1 MVSGDSTKS
10 FSGFGF
16 LLLIGLFLVCVY
28 SAVRAYSVAYSRAA
42 LREFSLKLAPTTAN
56 GPENPS
62 SRKAGTPDFRLWSEE
77 RVEAYQSGL
86 FGNVPPPLGVLKI
99 PSIGLE
105 VPLLE
110 GSDDLTLNRGVGHI
124 EGTAAPSG
132 IGNVGIAGHRD
143 GFFRGLKD
151 LHLGDTMDL
160 FTEKG
165 NSRYVVDEILIVP
178 PENVSVLAPRSKPAL
193 TLVTCYPFYFVG
205 SAPLRYIVHASI
217 TDSSNLTRSGRP
229 SSWQRREEAETET
242 ERSASGKI
250 VSKQSSI
257 ISITEDEK

>member
-1 MVSGDSTKS
+1 MVSGDIKS
-10 FSGFGF
+10 LGGFG
-16 LLLIGLFLVCVY
+16 LLLLSGLFLVCVY
-28 SAVRAYSVAYSRAA
+28 SAVRVYNETYSRAA
-42 LREFSLKLAPTTAN
+42 LREFSRKQTSTTASE
-56 GPENPS
+56 PQNPP

-77 RVEAYQSGL
+77 RVEAYQSSL
-86 FGNVPPPLGVLKI
+86 LGNVPPPLGVLKI

-124 EGTAAPSG
+124 EGTAAPG
-132 IGNVGIAGHRD
+132 VIGNVGIAGHRD

-160 FTEKG
+160 YTENG

-178 PENVSVLAPRSKPAL
+178 PENVSVLGPRSSPAL

-205 SAPLRYIVHASI
+205 SAPLRYVVHASI
-217 TDSSNLTRSGRP
+217 TGSSNLTRSGQP
-229 SSWQRREEAETET
+229 SFLAENAGSRDRE
-242 ERSASGKI
+242 
-250 VSKQSSI
+250 
-257 ISITEDEK
+257 

>member
-1 MVSGDSTKS
+1 MARGDMMK
-10 FSGFGF
+10 GLGGYGL

-28 SAVRAYSVAYSRAA
+28 SAVRVYSAAYSRAA
-42 LREFSLKLAPTTAN
+42 LREFSRQQTPTTAS
-56 GPENPS
+56 GSENPS
-62 SRKAGTPDFRLWSEE
+62 SRKAGTPDFRLWSKE
-77 RVEAYQSGL
+77 RIDVYQSSL

-99 PSIGLE
+99 PSIELE

-124 EGTAAPSG
+124 EGTAAPG
-132 IGNVGIAGHRD
+132 EIGNVGIAGHRD

-151 LHLGDTMDL
+151 VRLGDTMDL

-165 NSRYVVDEILIVP
+165 NSRYVVDEILTVP

-217 TDSSNLTRSGRP
+217 TDSSHFTRSGRP
-229 SSWQRREEAETET
+229 SSLAEEGVG
-242 ERSASGKI
+242 RDRK
-250 VSKQSSI
+250 
-257 ISITEDEK
+257 

>member
-1 MVSGDSTKS
+1 MVSGDIMKS
-10 FSGFGF
+10 LSNFGF
-16 LLLIGLFLVCVY
+16 LLLLGLFLVLIY
-28 SAVRAYSVAYSRAA
+28 SAVRMYSGAYSRAA
-42 LREFSLKLAPTTAN
+42 LREFSQKQKSTTAN

-62 SRKAGTPDFRLWSEE
+62 SRKAGTPDFGLWSEK
-77 RVEAYQSGL
+77 RIEAYQSSL
-86 FGNVPPPLGVLKI
+86 LGNVPPPLGVLKI
-99 PSIGLE
+99 PSIELE

-124 EGTAAPSG
+124 EGTTAPDG

-151 LHLGDTMDL
+151 IRLGDTMDL
-160 FTEKG
+160 FTGRG

-193 TLVTCYPFYFVG
+193 TLVTCYPFYFIG

-217 TDSSNLTRSGRP
+217 VDSSNITKSGQP
-229 SSWQRREEAETET
+229 SSLAEE
-242 ERSASGKI
+242 G
-250 VSKQSSI
+250 VSRDRQ
-257 ISITEDEK
+257 

>member
-1 MVSGDSTKS
+1 MVSGNMKS
-10 FSGFGF
+10 HDGFG
-16 LLLIGLFLVCVY
+16 LLLLSGLFLVCVY
-28 SAVRAYSVAYSRAA
+28 GAVRVYRGTYSRAS
-42 LREFSLKLAPTTAN
+42 LREFSRKQMSATAS
-56 GPENPS
+56 GLQSPS
-62 SRKAGTPDFRLWSEE
+62 LGKVGIPDFRLWAEE
-77 RVEAYQSGL
+77 RVEAYQSSL
-86 FGNVPPPLGVLKI
+86 LGNVPPPLGVLKI

-124 EGTAAPSG
+124 GGTAAPGG

-151 LHLGDTMDL
+151 LHVGDTMDL
-160 FTEKG
+160 YTENG

-205 SAPLRYIVHASI
+205 SAPLRYVVHASI
-217 TDSSNLTRSGRP
+217 TGSSNLTRSGQP
-229 SSWQRREEAETET
+229 NSLAEEAGGRDRE
-242 ERSASGKI
+242 
-250 VSKQSSI
+250 
-257 ISITEDEK
+257 